1 MGTYKLL
8 LEESI
13 GYDFTVIALHGSL
26 EPYYV
31 AYLLNKYLDIQLART
46 PKDLIIE
53 QEVGIQRAYTCFEYK
68 DMFRYID
75 YYVFENKIKTTSTK
89 QLDEGLFESE
99 DTTQTQFFIPEMQQV
114 DYFIKVI
121 EDGYAFA
128 KAKTLKT
135 LNQIPQIVTAYEVDV
150 EKLKNKQN
158 LIFE

>member
-13 GYDFTVIALHGSL
+13 GYDFTLIALHGSL
-26 EPYYV
+26 EPFYI
-31 AYLLNKYLDIQLART
+31 AYILNKHLDIQLART
-46 PKDLIIE
+46 PKDLVIQQEAGE
-53 QEVGIQRAYTCFEYK
+53 QGEYACFEYK

-75 YYVFENKIKTTSTK
+75 YYMFENKIKTTFTQ
-89 QLDEGLFESE
+89 QLGKGLFESE
-99 DTTQTQFFIPEMQQV
+99 ETVQTQYFIPEMQQV

-128 KAKTLKT
+128 KAKTLKI
-135 LNQIPQIVTAYEVDV
+135 LNQIPQIVTAYEVNV
-150 EKLKNKQN
+150 SKLKTKQN

>member
-13 GYDFTVIALHGSL
+13 GYDFTLIALHGSL
-26 EPYYV
+26 EPFYI
-31 AYLLNKYLDIQLART
+31 AYILNKHLDIQLART
-46 PKDLIIE
+46 SNDLIIA
-53 QEVGIQRAYTCFEYK
+53 QEAALQAAYTCFEYK
-68 DMFRYID
+68 DVFRYID
-75 YYVFENKIKTTSTK
+75 YYVFENKVKTTHTK
-89 QLDEGLFESE
+89 QLGKGLFESE
-99 DTTQTQFFIPEMQQV
+99 ETVQTQYFIPEMPQA

-135 LNQIPQIVTAYEVDV
+135 LNQIPQIVTAYDVDV
-150 EKLKNKQN
+150 SRLKTKQN